1 MLTASRSPPMEWAD
15 PAMTGVCSS
24 RVRRSATVAALLVT
38 IASAAAGCL
47 QPTGG
52 PASAGVGRSGML
64 SSVRSSSFRRAAAI
78 SAIVLAVLVAVGVTM
93 AATSSGTGVST
104 DYGGPLGSN
113 PHGLGHT
120 ANSDMSVPPAAP
132 APSSSAGSSSTGSGG
147 SASAGASGGA
157 SAGSADTSTGS
168 ASSDGSA
175 ASAGSASGTGGS
187 GSGASSAA
195 TGAAPSSGG

>member
-132 APSSSAGSSSTGSGG
+132 APSSSASSSSTGSGG
-147 SASAGASGGA
+147 SASAGA

>member
-147 SASAGASGGA
+147 SASAGAS
-157 SAGSADTSTGS
+157 AGSADTSTGS